1 MPKIQ
6 QYVAQGSPQG
16 GGGALATPQAF
27 GAMPAA
33 VGDGF
38 SRLGA
43 FLEQKAE
50 RDAFFGIQRDMAKVR
65 GDWTQRVLELEQNVE
80 PGAPDFTKK
89 VLAEYDA
96 AMEQMRGERTLPRH
110 LAERLAMEQDQVRT
124 SLMTRS
130 MAFEAQERGRKRRA
144 DAEDYRVQ
152 ASRNSFFDPANATLE
167 LERLPEAIQALGL
180 TGAAAEDIQRRISAD
195 IAQNALRG
203 LIQRGH
209 LDLAEQALKE
219 GPLAPHVSGDVA
231 ATFANGIA
239 NERTRLANE
248 AERKRREAAAE
259 ARTEVDLAFRDTL
272 TSIELTGRDP
282 GLLTPQTIRAAFP
295 NNPGQASRLIAQLEN
310 AREYYNVRQSVA
322 LTTPAQDAEMRNRLA
337 GRVGGVNAGQTA
349 QQLQDFERALAAK
362 YRAIDDDAVSYLLNN
377 SPELRQTFAAG
388 ANDPAMFRRGLE
400 LADRLQA
407 DLGVPTWRR
416 TYLGKNAAASM
427 VASIQANTP
436 ERAANELEN
445 MAQRYGSKWANVLNE
460 LAGSGLDP
468 AYAVIGRLDKPTD
481 AVTRVNLTQAMQTPL
496 EALKKGFP
504 ETENNDL
511 RERIRSDMQSFRNT
525 FAYVVGGNEIAA
537 REMEAANRLALFY
550 RSRGL
555 SASDA
560 AQRATKELI
569 TDRFDFEG
577 TFRAPKGLGST
588 ASRTAQATLEALQPS
603 DLAAP
608 PSSNPNLSVEYR
620 QRAAWESARQ
630 GVWITTNMDKGL
642 MLVHPNGTPVL
653 RADGSQVRFD
663 FNNMPAE
670 PRFFPAPS
678 MGGMVAP

>member
-33 VGDGF
+33 VGEGF
-38 SRLGA
+38 ARLGA

-295 NNPGQASRLIAQLEN
+295 NNPGQAARLIAQLDN

-377 SPELRQTFAAG
+377 SPELGQMFAAG

-407 DLGVPTWRR
+407 DLGVPTGRR
-416 TYLGKNAAASM
+416 TYLGKTAAARM
-427 VASIQANTP
+427 VASIQAAPP

-445 MAQRYGSKWANVLNE
+445 MAQRYGAKWPNVINE
-460 LAGSGLDP
+460 LAGAGLNP
-468 AYAVIGRLDKPTD
+468 SYAVVGRLTAPTD
-481 AVTRVNLTQAMQTPL
+481 AVTRANLVAALQTPV
-496 EALKKGFP
+496 EALKKGVP
-504 ETENNDL
+504 ETETNDL
-511 RERIRSDMQSFRNT
+511 RQRIDRELQDFRLT
-525 FAYVVGGNEIAA
+525 FGYLGSAGREISA
-537 REMEAANRLALFY
+537 RETEAVNRLAMYY
-550 RSRGL
+550 RGQGL
-555 SASDA
+555 SVSEA
-560 AQRATKELI
+560 AQRASKELI

-577 TFRAPKGLGST
+577 TFRAPKGFGSA
-588 ASRTAQATLEALQPS
+588 ASRAAQTTLEALQPS

-608 PSSNPNLSVEYR
+608 PSSNPNLSEDYR
-620 QRAAWESARQ
+620 RNAALAYARR
-630 GVWITTNMDKGL
+630 GVWVNTSGDRGL
-642 MLVHPNGTPVL
+642 MLLYPDGTPVL

-663 FNNMPAE
+663 FGNMPAGRQL
-670 PRFFPAPS
+670 PD